1 MVEICKICNSPS
13 EKIFSKQVLKKYNAD
28 YFKCTSCGFVQ
39 TSEPVWI
46 QEAYSSAI
54 TSLDLGLLG
63 RNIGFSDQLTAI
75 IDACL
80 PEAKHMLDYAGGY
93 GVFVRLM
100 RDRGFDFYRHDPF
113 CENLFSK
120 HFDIDDSHLERFD
133 LVTAF
138 EVFEHFVNPLQE
150 IEKMFKFSDTLIF
163 STMIVP
169 YQIEDIKNWWYLSEE
184 TGQHVAFYSEKSLQI
199 IAQKYGKKYYV
210 KNGNLHMFSSK
221 QLNSD
226 QIDYAFNDIR
236 IRTRLKGLVKQ
247 PLDFHVRRPSLLEQ
261 DYQKVKKKING

>member
-63 RNIGFSDQLTAI
+63 RNIGFSHQVTAI

-120 HFDIDDSHLERFD
+120 HF
-133 LVTAF
+133 
-138 EVFEHFVNPLQE
+138 
-150 IEKMFKFSDTLIF
+150 EKMFKFSDTLIF

-169 YQIEDIKNWWYLSEE
+169 FQIEDIKNWWYLSEE

-247 PLDFHVRRPSLLEQ
+247 QLDFHVRRPSLLEQ